1 MRIEILELVK
11 GKEKMGLQYNIYFGI
26 SAIMMMVILV
36 VYSKITYSMESMR
49 NREFYKLTLYVL
61 FTDILDVVTA
71 VTISYAAVIPRM
83 ANIILNTLYFGGN
96 SVMCYQFLKYSAL
109 SVHWFRGEVKVS
121 TKYRIIMSAQ
131 AVLLLLNI
139 FSGWMFDFDASG
151 NYIHG
156 PLYMLTYIV
165 PYACFFLGILRM
177 VKNIKEYSIKQRMS
191 IFSFSV
197 IALAGAVLQLGF
209 FPQVLFTSFSL
220 SIGLIIVMFSLE
232 TPDYQKLMKTMDEL
246 KLAKE
251 EAEEAKKRAEI
262 ANQAKSTFLAN
273 MSHEI
278 RTPINAVIGMN
289 EMILRESNE
298 PDILEY
304 AHNIQSASSGLLALI
319 NDILDISK
327 IESGK
332 MELVQAEYS
341 LFELVKACYNMIEVQ
356 MKEKKLDFTVECEKK
371 IPERLYGDEMRIR
384 QIIFNLLTNAYKYT
398 KEGKVVLRIK
408 QKKISNRETMLLITV
423 EDTGIGISK
432 ENLKHL
438 FANYERI
445 DEINNHNIEGTGL
458 GLSITKQLVELM
470 HGEIGVNSTLGKG
483 SLFYVE
489 LPQRIVDMNPVGD
502 FYERYSKVLETKKYR
517 EKWCAP
523 NACILVVDDV
533 ETNLLVVK
541 NLLKNTGIRIDT
553 ADSGVRCLELA
564 AEHGYHLILLD
575 HMMPEM
581 DGVET
586 LHRLKEQD
594 GPNKNTPVV
603 VSTANAIAGVQK
615 EYLDEGFDD
624 YISKPATGQALE
636 EMVLKYLPQELIEMK
651 KQ

>member
-1 MRIEILELVK
+1 ME
-11 GKEKMGLQYNIYFGI
+11 LQYNIYFGL
-26 SAIMMMVILV
+26 SAIMMMIVLVI
-36 VYSKITYSMESMR
+36 YSKITYSMESTR

-61 FTDILDVVTA
+61 FADILDVITA
-71 VTISYAAVIPRM
+71 VTISYAAKIPPM
-83 ANIILNTLYFGGN
+83 VNIILNTFYFGGN
-96 SVMCYQFLKYSAL
+96 SAMCYQFLKYSSL
-109 SVHWFRGEVKVS
+109 SVHWFKGKAEIS
-121 TKYRIIMSAQ
+121 LKYKIIMGAQ
-131 AVLLLLNI
+131 ALMLVLNI
-139 FSGWMFDFDASG
+139 FTGWMFDFDVAG

-156 PLYMLTYIV
+156 PLYMLTYAV
-165 PYACFFLGILRM
+165 PYICFFLGIVRM
-177 VKNIKEYSIKQRMS
+177 ACHIRQYSVKQRMS
-191 IFSFSV
+191 ILSFSV
-197 IALAGAVLQLGF
+197 IALIGAVLQLGF
-209 FPQVLFTSFSL
+209 FPDVLLTSFSL

-232 TPDYQKLMKTMDEL
+232 TPDYQKLMKTLDEL
-246 KLAKE
+246 KKANE

-262 ANQAKSTFLAN
+262 ASQAKSTFLAN

-304 AHNIQSASSGLLALI
+304 AHNIQSASTGLLALI

-341 LFELVKACYNMIEVQ
+341 VFELLKSCYNMIEVQ
-356 MKEKKLDFTVECEKK
+356 MKEKKLDFTVECEKR
-371 IPERLYGDEMRIR
+371 IPEKLYGDEMRIR

-398 KEGKVVLRIK
+398 REGKVTLRVK
-408 QKKISNRETMLLITV
+408 QKKISNRETVLIITV

-432 ENLKHL
+432 EDQKRL
-438 FANYERI
+438 FTKYERV
-445 DEINNHNIEGTGL
+445 DEINNHNIQGTGL

-470 HGEIGVNSTLGKG
+470 YGEIGVSSTPGKG

-489 LPQRIVDMNPVGD
+489 LPQRIIDMNPVGD
-502 FYERYSKVLETKKYR
+502 FYERYGKVLETKKYR
-517 EKWCAP
+517 EEWCAP
-523 NACILVVDDV
+523 NARILVVDDV

-553 ADSGVRCLELA
+553 ADSGVKCLELA
-564 AEHGYHLILLD
+564 AGQRYHLILLD

-594 GPNKNTPVV
+594 GPNKDTPVV

-615 EYLDEGFDD
+615 EYLEEGFDD

>member
-1 MRIEILELVK
+1 MGIWGLVK

-36 VYSKITYSMESMR
+36 VYSKITYSMESTR

-61 FTDILDVVTA
+61 LTDILDVLTA
-71 VTISYAAVIPRM
+71 VTISYAAVIPRI

-96 SVMCYQFLKYSAL
+96 AAMCYQFLKYSAL

-121 TKYRIIMSAQ
+121 AKYRIIMGGQ

-139 FSGWMFDFDASG
+139 FTGWMFDFDAAG

-156 PLYMLTYIV
+156 PLYMLTYLV

-251 EAEEAKKRAEI
+251 EAEDAKKRAEI

-278 RTPINAVIGMN
+278 RTPINAIIGMN
-289 EMILRESNE
+289 EMILRESSE
-298 PDILEY
+298 MEILEY
-304 AHNIQSASSGLLALI
+304 ARNIQGASIGLLALI

-332 MELVQAEYS
+332 MELVRTEYS
-341 LFELVKACYNMIEVQ
+341 LFGLLRECYNMIDVQ
-356 MKEKKLDFTVECEKK
+356 MKSKKLEFTIENETK
-371 IPERLYGDEMRIR
+371 IPDRLYGDEMRIR

-398 KEGKVVLRIK
+398 EKGKVTLRVK
-408 QKKISNRETMLLITV
+408 QKKISRAETILIISV

-432 ENLKHL
+432 ENQKRL
-438 FANYERI
+438 FSTFERI
-445 DEINNHNIEGTGL
+445 DEVRNRNIEGTGL

-470 HGEIGVNSTLGKG
+470 DGEIGVSSTPDKG

-489 LPQRIVDMNPVGD
+489 LPQRIVGREPVGN
-502 FYERYSKVLETKKYR
+502 FYERYSAVSEIRRQR

-523 NACILVVDDV
+523 NAGILVVDDV

-541 NLLKNTGIRIDT
+541 NLLKNTEIQIDT
-553 ADSGVRCLELA
+553 ADSGVACLELTA
-564 AEHGYHLILLD
+564 KQKYHLILLD
-575 HMMPEM
+575 HMMPGM

-586 LHRLKEQD
+586 LHRLKDQD

-636 EMVLKYLPQELIEMK
+636 EMVLKYLPQELIEEK
-651 KQ
+651 N